1 MSADIDF
8 ERRVRSELRSTLDR
22 VDGPHADWATSPA
35 AAIVAAD
42 PARSSRSLPWRLL
55 AVAAVLVVGSIAAA
69 ILASPEDQDDAGVPG
84 CPTLADYAAA
94 SAQPSPVLGQAPEVS
109 FPPVA
114 PSATMTTGLLEPGD
128 WAVISNAD
136 GPGLQIRVRDVRAC
150 GRLPDLRSSNP
161 GGSIYLAT
169 VDVRFVRDTG
179 TGWLGV
185 QSLLEG
191 AVGGRPGPTH
201 VSGGLRGIPGV
212 DSRTWANPWEGF
224 AVSGTYILDVPRTDA
239 QIAVDHPTP
248 NTENLPGVEVND
260 FDSPRARWVL
270 REGGI
275 TGDGSS
281 REPFAVPGPTPTT
294 GQVQPDQDVTFRALG
309 GMGVLRLSEIDEVAA
324 YPGLRPAAGNVFVEV
339 LMTVRDLTGPLVEPK
354 DLHALDE
361 SGDEL
366 PILQDALDADRRVGV
381 LPNLLNEAGSD
392 AAWIVVEAPATGP
405 VRLEYR
411 HDGNADQTFW
421 IQLRD

>member
-1 MSADIDF
+1 
-8 ERRVRSELRSTLDR
+8 VR
-22 VDGPHADWATSPA
+22 
-35 AAIVAAD
+35 
-42 PARSSRSLPWRLL
+42 
-55 AVAAVLVVGSIAAA
+55 
-69 ILASPEDQDDAGVPG
+69 PEDQDEAGVPG
-84 CPTLADYAAA
+84 CPTLADYASA

-109 FPPVA
+109 FPSVA
-114 PSATMTTGLLEPGD
+114 PSATMTTGLLQPGD

-179 TGWLGV
+179 MGWLGV

-191 AVGGRPGPTH
+191 AVGGRQGPTH

-224 AVSGTYILDVPRTDA
+224 AVSGTLILDVPRTDE

-248 NTENLPGVEVND
+248 NTTNLPGVEVND

-270 REGGI
+270 RDGALA
-275 TGDGSS
+275 GDGPS
-281 REPFAVPGPTPTT
+281 REPFAVPEATPTT
-294 GQVQPDQDVTFRALG
+294 GEVLPGQDVTFRASG
-309 GMGVLRLSEIDEVAA
+309 GTGVLRLGEIDEVAA
-324 YPGLRPAAGNVFVEV
+324 YPGLQPAPGNVFVEV
-339 LMTVRDLTGPLVEPK
+339 LMTVRHLTGPIVDAR
-354 DLHALDE
+354 DLRALDE
-361 SGDEL
+361 AGHEL

-381 LPNLLNEAGSD
+381 LPNLLSEAGSD
-392 AAWIVVEAPATGP
+392 VAWIVVEAPANGAI
-405 VRLEYR
+405 RLEYR
-411 HDGNADQTFW
+411 HDGNADETFW

>member
-8 ERRVRSELRSTLDR
+8 ERRVRSELRSTLDHA
-22 VDGPHADWATSPA
+22 DGPHPDWATSPA

-42 PARSSRSLPWRLL
+42 PARSRRTLPWRLL
-55 AVAAVLVVGSIAAA
+55 AVAAVLVVGSVAAV
-69 ILASPEDQDDAGVPG
+69 ILASPEDQDDAGIPG

-94 SAQPSPVLGQAPEVS
+94 SAQPSPVLGQVPEVS

-114 PSATMTTGLLEPGD
+114 PTATMTTGLLQPGD
-128 WAVISNAD
+128 WAVMTNAD

-179 TGWLGV
+179 MGWLGV
-185 QSLLEG
+185 QNLLEG
-191 AVGGRPGPTH
+191 AIGGRQGPTH

-224 AVSGTYILDVPRTDA
+224 AVSGTYILDVPATDE

-248 NTENLPGVEVND
+248 NTDNLPGVEVND
-260 FDSPRARWVL
+260 LDSPRARWVL
-270 REGGI
+270 REGAAG
-275 TGDGSS
+275 GDGPS
-281 REPFAVPGPTPTT
+281 REPFATPGATPTT
-294 GQVQPDQDVTFRALG
+294 GQVEPGQDVTFRASG
-309 GMGVLRLSEIDEVAA
+309 GMGVLRLSDIDEVAA
-324 YPGLRPAAGNVFVEV
+324 YPGLQPEPGNVFVEV
-339 LMTVRDLTGPLVEPK
+339 LMTTRQLTGPFVDSR
-354 DLHALDE
+354 DLHALDAE
-361 SGDEL
+361 GREL
-366 PILQDALDADRRVGV
+366 PIVQDALDADRRVGV

-392 AAWIVVEAPATGP
+392 TAWIVIEAPATGP
-405 VRLEYR
+405 IRLEYR
-411 HDGNADQTFW
+411 HEGNAGQTFW

>member
-1 MSADIDF
+1 MSADIEF

-35 AAIVAAD
+35 AATVAAD

-55 AVAAVLVVGSIAAA
+55 AVAAVLVVGSVAAV
-69 ILASPEDQDDAGVPG
+69 ILASPEDRDDARVAG

-114 PSATMTTGLLEPGD
+114 PTATMTTGLLQPGD

-150 GRLPDLRSSNP
+150 GRLPDLRSTNR

-179 TGWLGV
+179 MGWLGV

-191 AVGGRPGPTH
+191 AVGGRQGPTH

-212 DSRTWANPWEGF
+212 DSRTSSDPWEGF
-224 AVSGTYILDVPRTDA
+224 AVSGTYILDVPRTDE

-248 NTENLPGVEVND
+248 NTTNLPGLEVND

-270 REGGI
+270 REGALA
-275 TGDGSS
+275 GDRPS
-281 REPFAVPGPTPTT
+281 REPFAVPGATPTT
-294 GQVQPDQDVTFRALG
+294 GQVQPGEDVTFRASG
-309 GMGVLRLSEIDEVAA
+309 DVGVLRLSDIDEVVA
-324 YPGLRPAAGNVFVEV
+324 YPGLQPAPGNVFVEV
-339 LMTVRDLTGPLVEPK
+339 LLTVRHLTGPLVAPR

-361 SGDEL
+361 AGREL
-366 PILQDALDADRRVGV
+366 PILQDALNAERRVGV
-381 LPNLLNEAGSD
+381 LPNLLNEAGND
-392 AAWIVVEAPATGP
+392 EAWIVVEAPANGP
-405 VRLEYR
+405 IRLEYR
-411 HDGNADQTFW
+411 HDANADQTFW
-421 IQLRD
+421 IQLRG